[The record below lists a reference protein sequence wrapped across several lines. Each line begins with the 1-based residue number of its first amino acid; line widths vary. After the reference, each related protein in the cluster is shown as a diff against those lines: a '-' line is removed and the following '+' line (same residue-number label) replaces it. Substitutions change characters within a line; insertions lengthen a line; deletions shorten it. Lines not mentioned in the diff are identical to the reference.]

1 MTIRALLVDDDPDTR
16 ALLALALNSDDRFI
30 VEAMSRFDAAAAL
43 HRDAKAHDALL
54 VHLAQDESDGAA
66 LVSAIRQWAPT
77 LPIVT
82 LGAAGTIAKPIDP
95 LKLPG
100 QVAEVLAA

>member
-16 ALLALALNSDDRFI
+16 ALLALALSGDERFS

-43 HRDAKAHDALL
+43 HRDGEAHDALL
-54 VHLAQDESDGAA
+54 VHLVQSEGDGAA
-66 LVSAIRQWAPT
+66 LVAAIRQWAPV

-82 LGAAGTIAKPIDP
+82 LGAAGTIAKPVDP
-95 LKLPG
+95 LALPD
-100 QVAEVLAA
+100 QVASILA